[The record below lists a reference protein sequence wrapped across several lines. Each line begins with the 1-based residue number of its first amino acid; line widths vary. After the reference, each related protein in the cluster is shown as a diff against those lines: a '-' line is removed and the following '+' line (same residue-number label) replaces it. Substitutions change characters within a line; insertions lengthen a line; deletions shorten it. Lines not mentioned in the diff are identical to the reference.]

1 MSTFILYFRLGYRHV
16 LDIYGVDH
24 MLFVIAIMSV
34 FMLRDWRRAMI
45 LFLFYV
51 LGSSLSLSLSV
62 NEIVK
67 VDMNIIDY
75 LIPVTVLM
83 TAVINIF
90 KKPESYTPRSIFRFA
105 IILFFGLVHGFGYA
119 DYLMDIL
126 GADLNLAIPIIGFN
140 LGVELGLLFVAFAF
154 LIVSWVFVNNLGISR
169 RDWNLVISSG
179 IAGIALTLMFESR
192 YWL

>member
-24 MLFVIAIMSV
+24 MLFIIAIMSV
-34 FMLRDWRRAMI
+34 FLLRDWRRALV

-51 LGSSLSLSLSV
+51 LGSSLSLSLAV
-62 NEIVK
+62 NEIIRI
-67 VDMNIIDY
+67 DINIIDY
-75 LIPVTVLM
+75 LIPVTLLM
-83 TAVINIF
+83 AAVINIF

-105 IILFFGLVHGFGYA
+105 ILLLFGLIHGFGFA

-126 GADLNLAIPIIGFN
+126 GTDLNLAIPIIGFN
-140 LGVELGLLFVAFAF
+140 LGIEFGLLFVAFVF
-154 LIVSWVFVNNLGISR
+154 LIISWVFVNNLGISR
-169 RDWNLVISSG
+169 RDWRLVISSG

>member
-34 FMLRDWRRAMI
+34 FLLRDWRKALI

-51 LGSSLSLSLSV
+51 LGSSISLSLSV
-62 NEIVK
+62 NEIIK
-67 VDMNIIDY
+67 VDINIVDY
-75 LIPVTVLM
+75 MIPVTLL
-83 TAVINIF
+83 TAAVINIF
-90 KKPESYTPRSIFRFA
+90 KRPESYTPRSIFRF
-105 IILFFGLVHGFGYA
+105 ITIFIFGFIHGLGYA
-119 DYLMDIL
+119 DYLKDIL
-126 GADLNLAIPIIGFN
+126 GTDLNLAVPIIGFN
-140 LGVELGLLFVAFAF
+140 LGVELGLLLVALAF
-154 LIVSWVFVNNLGISR
+154 LMVSWIFVNNLGISR

>member
-24 MLFVIAIMSV
+24 MLFIIAIMSV
-34 FMLRDWRRAMI
+34 FLLRDWRRALI

-62 NEIVK
+62 NEIIK
-67 VDMNIIDY
+67 VDINIVDY
-75 LIPVTVLM
+75 LIPVTLLVA
-83 TAVINIF
+83 AVINIF
-90 KKPESYTPRSIFRFA
+90 KKHESYTPKSIFRF
-105 IILFFGLVHGFGYA
+105 ITIFIFGFIHGLGYA
-119 DYLMDIL
+119 DYLKDIV
-126 GADLNLAIPIIGFN
+126 GADLNLAVPIIGFN
-140 LGVELGLLFVAFAF
+140 LGVELGLLLVAFIF
-154 LIVSWVFVNNLGISR
+154 LMISWIFVNNLGLSR

>member
-24 MLFVIAIMSV
+24 ILFIIAIMSV
-34 FMLRDWRRAMI
+34 FLLRDWRRALI
-45 LFLFYV
+45 LFMFYV

-62 NEIVK
+62 NNIFQVDINIV
-67 VDMNIIDY
+67 DY
-75 LIPVTVLM
+75 LIPVTLLV
-83 TAVINIF
+83 AAIINIF
-90 KKPESYTPRSIFRFA
+90 KKSESYTPRSIFRF
-105 IILFFGLVHGFGYA
+105 ITIFTFGFIHGFGYA
-119 DYLMDIL
+119 DYLKDIL
-126 GADLNLAIPIIGFN
+126 GTDLNLAVPIIGFN
-140 LGVELGLLFVAFAF
+140 LGVELGLLLVALVF
-154 LIVSWVFVNNLGISR
+154 LMISWIFVNNLGISR

>member
-24 MLFVIAIMSV
+24 MLFIIAIMSV
-34 FMLRDWRRAMI
+34 FLLRDWRRALV

-51 LGSSLSLSLSV
+51 FGSSLSLSLAV
-62 NEIVK
+62 NQIIR
-67 VDMNIIDY
+67 VDINIIDY
-75 LIPVTVLM
+75 LIPVTLLVA
-83 TAVINIF
+83 AVINIF

-105 IILFFGLVHGFGYA
+105 ILLLFGLIHGFGFA

-126 GADLNLAIPIIGFN
+126 GTDMNLAIPIIGFN
-140 LGVELGLLFVAFAF
+140 LGIELGLLFVAFVF
-154 LIVSWVFVNNLGISR
+154 LIISWVFVNNLGISR
-169 RDWNLVISSG
+169 RDWRLVISSG

>member
-24 MLFVIAIMSV
+24 MLFIIAIMSV
-34 FMLRDWRRAMI
+34 FLLRDWRRALV

-51 LGSSLSLSLSV
+51 LGSSLSMSLAV
-62 NEIVK
+62 NQIIR
-67 VDMNIIDY
+67 VDINIIDY
-75 LIPVTVLM
+75 LIPVTLLM
-83 TAVINIF
+83 AAVINIF

-105 IILFFGLVHGFGYA
+105 ILLLFGLIHGFGFA

-126 GADLNLAIPIIGFN
+126 GTDLNLAIPIIGFN
-140 LGVELGLLFVAFAF
+140 LGIEFGLLFVAFVF
-154 LIVSWVFVNNLGISR
+154 LIISWVFVNNLGISR
-169 RDWNLVISSG
+169 RDWRLVISSG

>member
-24 MLFVIAIMSV
+24 MLFIIAIMSV
-34 FMLRDWRRAMI
+34 FLLRDWRRALV

-51 LGSSLSLSLSV
+51 IGSSISLSLAA
-62 NEIVK
+62 NEIIR
-67 VDMNIIDY
+67 VDINIIDY
-75 LIPVTVLM
+75 LIPVTILIA
-83 TAVINIF
+83 AVINIF

-105 IILFFGLVHGFGYA
+105 ILLIFGLIHGFGFA

-126 GADLNLAIPIIGFN
+126 GTDLNLAVPIIGFN
-140 LGVELGLLFVAFAF
+140 LGIELGLFLVGFVF
-154 LIVSWVFVNNLGISR
+154 LIISWVFINNLGISR
-169 RDWNLVISSG
+169 RDWRLVISYG

>member
-24 MLFVIAIMSV
+24 MLLIIVIMSV

-45 LFLFYV
+45 LFLLYV
-51 LGSSLSLSLSV
+51 IGSSLSLSLAV
-62 NEIVK
+62 NEIIR
-67 VDMNIIDY
+67 VDINIIDY
-75 LIPVTVLM
+75 LIPVTLLVA
-83 TAVINIF
+83 AVINIF
-90 KKPESYTPRSIFRFA
+90 KKHESYTPRSIVRFV
-105 IILFFGLVHGFGYA
+105 IILIIGFIHGFGYA

-126 GADLNLAIPIIGFN
+126 GSDLNLAIPILGFN
-140 LGVELGLLFVAFAF
+140 LGIELGLLFVAFAF
-154 LIVSWVFVNNLGISR
+154 LIISWVFVNNLGISR

>member
-1 MSTFILYFRLGYRHV
+1 
-16 LDIYGVDH
+16 

>member
-1 MSTFILYFRLGYRHV
+1 MFITDIGLQLILMQVKTMSTFILYFRLGYRHV

-51 LGSSLSLSLSV
+51 LGSSLSLSPSV

-90 KKPESYTPRSIFRFA
+90 KNNSWIFFVFSSSSYL
-105 IILFFGLVHGFGYA
+105 LFFL
-119 DYLMDIL
+119 YLIASKTD
-126 GADLNLAIPIIGFN
+126 
-140 LGVELGLLFVAFAF
+140 FVYKF
-154 LIVSWVFVNNLGISR
+154 LKMCPSLYN
-169 RDWNLVISSG
+169 
-179 IAGIALTLMFESR
+179 
-192 YWL
+192 

>member
-24 MLFVIAIMSV
+24 MLFIIVIMSV
-34 FMLRDWRRAMI
+34 FLLRDWRRASV

-51 LGSSLSLSLSV
+51 LGSSLSLSLAV
-62 NEIVK
+62 NEIVRI
-67 VDMNIIDY
+67 DINIIDY
-75 LIPVTVLM
+75 LIPVTLLVA
-83 TAVINIF
+83 AVINIF

-105 IILFFGLVHGFGYA
+105 ILLLFGLIHGFGFAY
-119 DYLMDIL
+119 YLKDIL
-126 GADLNLAIPIIGFN
+126 GTDLNLAIPIIGFN
-140 LGVELGLLFVAFAF
+140 LGIELGLFFVAFVF
-154 LIVSWVFVNNLGISR
+154 LIISWIFVNNLGISR
-169 RDWNLVISSG
+169 RDWRLVISSG

>member
-24 MLFVIAIMSV
+24 ILFIIAIMSV
-34 FMLRDWRRAMI
+34 FLLRDWRRALI
-45 LFLFYV
+45 LFMFYV

-62 NEIVK
+62 NNIFQVDINIV
-67 VDMNIIDY
+67 DY
-75 LIPVTVLM
+75 LIPVTLLVA
-83 TAVINIF
+83 AVINIF
-90 KKPESYTPRSIFRFA
+90 KKSESYTPRSIFRF
-105 IILFFGLVHGFGYA
+105 ITIFTFGFIHGYGYA
-119 DYLMDIL
+119 DYLKDIL
-126 GADLNLAIPIIGFN
+126 GTDLNLAVPIIGFN
-140 LGVELGLLFVAFAF
+140 LGVELGLLLVALVF
-154 LIVSWVFVNNLGISR
+154 LMISWIFVNNLGISR

>member
-24 MLFVIAIMSV
+24 MLFIVAIMSV
-34 FMLRDWRRAMI
+34 FLLRDWRKALI

-62 NEIVK
+62 NEIIRI
-67 VDMNIIDY
+67 DINIVDY
-75 LIPVTVLM
+75 LIPVTLLIA
-83 TAVINIF
+83 AVMNIF
-90 KKPESYTPRSIFRFA
+90 KKHESYTPRSVFRF
-105 IILFFGLVHGFGYA
+105 IIIFIFGFIHGLGFA
-119 DYLMDIL
+119 DYLKDIL
-126 GADLNLAIPIIGFN
+126 GTDLNLALPIIGFN
-140 LGVELGLLFVAFAF
+140 LGVELGLLLVALVF
-154 LIVSWVFVNNLGISR
+154 LMISWIFVNNLGVGR